1 MKDFLDEMI
10 EEETARNSE
19 FPALVEA
26 ALMRRELARE
36 LAEQRRASGKTQTEM
51 AEALGTSQSQVARIE
66 SGNGDT
72 KLSTLARFAAVLG
85 KKIEFQLT
93 DAPNATPGRRS
104 APSRKR
110 TTTATASHSQ

>member
-10 EEETARNSE
+10 EKEADRNAE

-26 ALMRRELARE
+26 ALNRRELARE
-36 LAEQRRASGKTQTEM
+36 LATGRRAAGKTQAEM
-51 AEALGTSQSQVARIE
+51 AVALKTSQSQVARIE

-85 KKIEFQLT
+85 KTIEFQVT
-93 DAPNATPGRRS
+93 DAAAAKKGANRQSASRRPRS
-104 APSRKR
+104 PVN
-110 TTTATASHSQ
+110 

>member
-1 MKDFLDEMI
+1 MRDFLDEMI
-10 EEETARNSE
+10 AEETARNPE

-36 LAEQRRASGKTQTEM
+36 LAEQRRASGKTQTQM

-93 DAPNATPGRRS
+93 DAPNATPGRRTS
-104 APSRKR
+104 SRKR
-110 TTTATASHSQ
+110 TETATASHSQ